1 MYPPTAGN
9 QSGRIVYT
17 QYSFTALPRGSSPP
31 SGLGLSHRRA
41 RRRTIYR
48 KPFNAVGGVL
58 RPSVAPIHLVSQAFP
73 GLEAVGEQPLPGV
86 DSVASAAA
94 EAKLPLSSW
103 ALLALWIGGPIRGHH
118 VLSKPSHN
126 STPVT
131 AFTPAV
137 CRRDPNS
144 RAPELKCS
152 IKLEPSKH
160 RRTFCSNFSASKHL
174 WIQSALTVPH
184 GNVQFGGLV

>member
-9 QSGRIVYT
+9 QSSHIVYT
-17 QYSFTALPRGSSPP
+17 QYSWTALPRGSSPP

-41 RRRTIYR
+41 RRRTIYG
-48 KPFNAVGGVL
+48 KPCNAVGGVL

-94 EAKLPLSSW
+94 KAKLPPSFC
-103 ALLALWIGGPIRGHH
+103 ALLALFIGWPIRGRYMFSRPSQNSGP
-118 VLSKPSHN
+118 VIAVRPAALSP
-126 STPVT
+126 
-131 AFTPAV
+131 
-137 CRRDPNS
+137 DPNI

-152 IKLEPSKH
+152 IKVEPSKH

-174 WIQSALTVPH
+174 WIQAAVTVSH
-184 GNVQFGGLV
+184 VNI